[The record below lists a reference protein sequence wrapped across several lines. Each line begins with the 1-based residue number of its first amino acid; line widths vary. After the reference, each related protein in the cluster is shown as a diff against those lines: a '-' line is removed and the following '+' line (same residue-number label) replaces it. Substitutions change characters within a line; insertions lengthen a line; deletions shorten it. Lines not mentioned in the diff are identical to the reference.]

1 MKKKTTALLLTAA
14 MAVTGL
20 TACVPKAESETT
32 NAPSQA
38 AEGETAAEKFE
49 MNKEGLPIVNQ
60 PVTYEIAASTQKN
73 KNFKDLEFFQ
83 NLEKETNVI
92 IDWNMSSDDGW
103 NEKKSLLFASN
114 KLPDA
119 FYGQGILTDIDIMKY
134 ASQGMLIPLNDLIDE
149 YAPNLKAILDENP
162 QYRKQITAPDGNIYS
177 LPTINELN
185 PTTHDKLFIN
195 KTWLDNLGLEVPT
208 TPEEF
213 EAVLQAFKDQ
223 DANGNGDPN
232 DEIPFT
238 FRMSSSDPYNR
249 QQGIQSLFGTFG
261 QLDDI
266 YHFVVN
272 DGEVVYTPTT
282 EPYKQA
288 ISWFHSLYEKGLIDK
303 EVFTH
308 DFNVY
313 VAKIQDP
320 GKIVGMFLGWS
331 GNATAAENKD
341 DYIAMAPLVN
351 TNGEQIW
358 RTVDAKILSKG
369 SFAITNQAEH
379 PEVLMRWI
387 DESYDLETSLEICQ
401 GLIGHALEITEDG
414 RYQQMEL
421 PEGTTL
427 DTVIHDFG
435 PGNDGTFAVMKPII
449 EKLNL
454 NANLTERKELDEFY
468 SQYNVPAEEMYPNV
482 FFTEDEIEEIGVLQ
496 TDIDSYVSQKYAGWI
511 VEGGVEE
518 EWDSFQKKLKDM
530 NVDRYIEI
538 YKTAYERYN
547 AE

>member
-1 MKKKTTALLLTAA
+1 MKKRTTALLLTAA
-14 MAVTGL
+14 MTVSSF
-20 TACVPKAESETT
+20 TACVPKADSATSTT
-32 NAPSQA
+32 QA
-38 AEGETAAEKFE
+38 SAAGEEAAAFE

-60 PVTYEIAASTQKN
+60 PITYEIAASTQKN

-83 NLEKETNVI
+83 ELEKETNVI
-92 IDWNMSSDDGW
+92 VDWNMSSDDGW

-114 KLPDA
+114 ALPDA
-119 FYGQGILTDIDIMKY
+119 FYGQGILTEVDIMKY
-134 ASQGMLIPLNDLIDE
+134 ASQGMLIPLNDLIKE

-162 QYRKQITAPDGNIYS
+162 QYRRQITAPDGNIYA

-195 KTWLDNLGLEVPT
+195 KTWLDNLGLEVPE

-213 EAVLQAFKDQ
+213 EAVLQAFKDE

-232 DEIPFT
+232 DEIPFS
-238 FRMSSSDPYNR
+238 FRMSSTDPYNR

-272 DGEVVYTPTT
+272 DGEVVYTPAT

-288 ISWFHSLYEKGLIDK
+288 ISWFHDLYSKGLIDK

-331 GNATAAENKD
+331 GNATAAANKD
-341 DYIAMAPLVN
+341 DYVAMAPLKN

-358 RTVDAKILSKG
+358 RTVDAKIISKG

-387 DESYDLETSLEICQ
+387 DESYDMETSLEICQ
-401 GLIGHALEITEDG
+401 GLLGHALEITPDG

-435 PGNDGTFAVMKPII
+435 PGNDGTFAVMQPII
-449 EKLNL
+449 DKLNL
-454 NANLTERKELDEFY
+454 NANLTERKELDKFY
-468 SQYNVPAEEMYPNV
+468 SQYNVPAEDMYPNV

-496 TDIDSYVSQKYAGWI
+496 TDIDSYVAQKYAGWI

-518 EWDSFQKKLKDM
+518 EWDEFQKKLKDM

-538 YKTAYERYN
+538 YKTAYDRYN

>member
-1 MKKKTTALLLTAA
+1 MKKRTTALLLTAA
-14 MAVTGL
+14 MTVSSF
-20 TACVPKAESETT
+20 TACVPKADSATSTT
-32 NAPSQA
+32 QA
-38 AEGETAAEKFE
+38 SAAGEEAAAFE

-60 PVTYEIAASTQKN
+60 PITYEIAASTQKN

-83 NLEKETNVI
+83 ELEKEINVI
-92 IDWNMSSDDGW
+92 VDWNMSSDDGW

-114 KLPDA
+114 ALPDA
-119 FYGQGILTDIDIMKY
+119 FYGQGILTEVDIMKY
-134 ASQGMLIPLNDLIDE
+134 ASQGMLIPLNDLIEE

-162 QYRKQITAPDGNIYS
+162 QYRRQITAPDGNIYA

-195 KTWLDNLGLEVPT
+195 KTWLDNLGLEVPE

-213 EAVLQAFKDQ
+213 EAVLQAFKDE

-232 DEIPFT
+232 DEIPFS
-238 FRMSSSDPYNR
+238 FRMSSTDPYNR

-272 DGEVVYTPTT
+272 DGEVVYTPAT

-288 ISWFHSLYEKGLIDK
+288 ISWFHDLYSKGLIDK

-331 GNATAAENKD
+331 GNATAAANKD
-341 DYIAMAPLVN
+341 DYVAMAPLKN

-358 RTVDAKILSKG
+358 RTVDAKIISKG

-387 DESYDLETSLEICQ
+387 DESYDMETSLEICQ
-401 GLIGHALEITEDG
+401 GLLGHALEITPDG

-435 PGNDGTFAVMKPII
+435 PGNDGTFAVMQPII
-449 EKLNL
+449 DKLNL
-454 NANLTERKELDEFY
+454 NANLTERKELDKFY
-468 SQYNVPAEEMYPNV
+468 SQYNVPAEDMYPNV

-496 TDIDSYVSQKYAGWI
+496 TDIDSYVAQKYAGWI

-518 EWDSFQKKLKDM
+518 EWDEFQKKLKDM

-538 YKTAYERYN
+538 YKTAYDRYN